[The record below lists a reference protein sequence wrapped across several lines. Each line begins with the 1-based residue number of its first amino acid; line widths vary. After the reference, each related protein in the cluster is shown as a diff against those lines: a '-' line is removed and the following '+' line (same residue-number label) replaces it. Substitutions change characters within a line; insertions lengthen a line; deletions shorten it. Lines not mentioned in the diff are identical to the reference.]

1 MLSAIQG
8 RGTQSS
14 GCAAPLPPT
23 LVRPPPTTSKRCRQ
37 RKRREALHELQ
48 AGSLSTIRRLRLQTN
63 KDEEGINH
71 HVTCGCVHT
80 VKHIYVR
87 VTLWSET
94 VLYNQRLTAAV
105 TAICP
110 SGGELGGGGGAES
123 VLNVLRLRRDPLN
136 SGIKNSGC
144 VSKKKIKTVSIKHE
158 P

>member
-14 GCAAPLPPT
+14 GCAAP
-23 LVRPPPTTSKRCRQ
+23 PPPTTSKRCRQ

-48 AGSLSTIRRLRLQTN
+48 AGSLSTIQRLRLQTN

-110 SGGELGGGGGAES
+110 SGGELGGGGAES